1 MASVQGSDLAPVFG
15 DVSQSEKVS
24 EIKLPLDTLQY
35 NYGFFSAGGKVVNS
49 NVYFANILL
58 NSLYRYTFAS
68 QNEPTSDAIQG
79 I

>member
-1 MASVQGSDLAPVFG
+1 MDSVQGSDLAPVFG

-35 NYGFFSAGGKVVNS
+35 KLRVFLRRRESSQLKGLFCQYLS
-49 NVYFANILL
+49 
-58 NSLYRYTFAS
+58 SLYRYTFAS